1 MVDTFDYDSLRL
13 QVDAADCRDA
23 IQKAADVLIE
33 KGCITQDYVAE
44 MNAAFDELGPYFV
57 LAPGMAFAHSRPSES
72 VLRTALSMVTL
83 KHPVCFGSTA
93 NDPVFLVCV
102 IASTDAQSHV
112 EQLKSVAQFLA
123 DSNHVRLLKE
133 AKTVQDKHY
142 IVDEL
147 NKGGF

>member
-1 MVDTFDYDSLRL
+1 M
-13 QVDAADCRDA
+13 
-23 IQKAADVLIE
+23 
-33 KGCITQDYVAE
+33 
-44 MNAAFDELGPYFV
+44 
-57 LAPGMAFAHSRPSES
+57 
-72 VLRTALSMVTL
+72 
-83 KHPVCFGSTA
+83 
-93 NDPVFLVCV
+93 CV